1 MGLFSALKG
10 KKLKVK
16 TCAAVIVAAGSASRM
31 GGIDKVMAP
40 IGLEPMLV
48 HTVRAFQEN
57 AFVSEIVIVTREDLL
72 AEAARLCK
80 EAELDKVT
88 KVIVGGASRTE
99 SVLNGLNAVSKDMQ
113 LAAIHDAARPFV
125 GQEVISEAIVKGAD
139 TGAAAPAIPVKD
151 TIKVAANSVVTDTP
165 QRSSL
170 FAVQTPQVFD
180 LDFIRGALYKALQDG
195 AELTDDCMAAERLG
209 MKVHLTKGSE
219 ENFKVT
225 TPIDLMIANAMLDE
239 REGRL

>member
-1 MGLFSALKG
+1 MGLFSMLKG
-10 KKLKVK
+10 KKLKAK

-40 IGLEPMLV
+40 IGLEPMLA

-57 AFVSEIVIVTREDLL
+57 AFVTEIVIVTREDLL

-80 EAELDKVT
+80 DACLDKV
-88 KVIVGGASRTE
+88 KCVILGGASRTE
-99 SVLNGLNAVSKDMQ
+99 SVLNGLNAVSRDVQ
-113 LAAIHDAARPFV
+113 LCAIHDAARPFV
-125 GQEVISEAIVKGAD
+125 SQEVITAAILKGAD
-139 TGAAAPAIPVKD
+139 TGAAAPAIAVKD
-151 TIKVAANSVVTDTP
+151 TIKVAENGVVTDTP
-165 QRSSL
+165 VRSTL
-170 FAVQTPQVFD
+170 KAVQTPQVFD
-180 LDFIRGALYKALQDG
+180 TDFIRGALYKAMQDG

-209 MKVHLTKGSE
+209 MKVHLTEGSE

-225 TPIDLMIANAMLDE
+225 TPIDLMIANAILDE

>member
-1 MGLFSALKG
+1 MGLLSLLKG
-10 KKLKVK
+10 RKLKAK
-16 TCAAVIVAAGSASRM
+16 PCAAVIVAAGNASRM

-57 AFVSEIVIVTREDLL
+57 AFVTEIVVVTREDLL
-72 AEAARLCK
+72 SEAARLCWN
-80 EAELDKVT
+80 AGFDKVST
-88 KVIVGGASRTE
+88 VVVGGASRTE
-99 SVLNGLNAVSKDMQ
+99 SVLNGLDAVNKKIK
-113 LAAIHDAARPFV
+113 LAAIHDAARPLV
-125 GQEVISEAIVKGAD
+125 PQEVITAAILKGAD

-151 TIKVAANSVVTDTP
+151 TIKQAENGVVTDTP
-165 QRSSL
+165 VRSSL

-209 MKVHLTKGSE
+209 MNVHLTQGSE

-225 TPIDLMIANAMLDE
+225 TPIDLMLANAVLE
-239 REGRL
+239 QREGLL